1 MRLRLGEIDRP
12 LTAVVVALAAYG
24 LATLYSAGQT
34 DVPTF
39 VTTIWQRQLIWLGV
53 GTVAVILMFRT
64 SPRLLEWATPFAYGI
79 GVVVLLLTLAT
90 GTGAGTAGRRRR
102 CRRRSEEHTSELQSQ
117 SNLVCRLLL
126 EKKKKQQT

>member
-1 MRLRLGEIDRP
+1 FGSCSQPTPPRTPRRSSPASRKRTAWSCPPSFPRACHRTAAMRLRLTEIDRP

-53 GTVAVILMFRT
+53 GLVAVVLMFRT
-64 SPRLLEWATPFAYGI
+64 STPHPARSAAFEW
-79 GVVVLLLTLAT
+79 
-90 GTGAGTAGRRRR
+90 
-102 CRRRSEEHTSELQSQ
+102 
-117 SNLVCRLLL
+117 
-126 EKKKKQQT
+126 